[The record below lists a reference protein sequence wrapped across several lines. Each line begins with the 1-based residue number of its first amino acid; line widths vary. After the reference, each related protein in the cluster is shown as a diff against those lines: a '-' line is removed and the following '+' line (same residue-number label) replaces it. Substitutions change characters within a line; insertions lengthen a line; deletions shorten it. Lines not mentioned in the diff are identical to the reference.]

1 MAKQKSK
8 AKTNTK
14 DIVSAAIEGILKKK
28 GKDPVSLD
36 LTKLENSVCKYF
48 IICHGDSNTQ
58 VDALADSVIDTIRE
72 ETGEKVWHKEGLGN
86 STWVLLDYA
95 DVVVHIFQNEY
106 RGFYKLEELWAD
118 AKLTHYDDDK
128 NKEINNND

>member
-1 MAKQKSK
+1 MAKRKSE

-14 DIVSAAIEGILKKK
+14 EIVSAAIEGILKKK

-58 VDALADSVIDTIRE
+58 VEALADSVLETVRE

-118 AKLTHYDDDK
+118 AKLTSYNDDK
-128 NKEINNND
+128 KQGDK